1 MQITFTLNGLSILS
15 YLPIVLLIKE
25 KSYPTAF
32 FANIFV
38 DAWPFVIGRIGGV
51 GRVVANATAKNPQAD
66 PPFLDCTW
74 IAHMTF
80 GRIRAISKRD
90 RVRPEMQF
98 NTYPGINSRS
108 PMGSKWLWIG
118 RSEISYTA
126 IQPFRLRH
134 LATPK
139 KWGKIDARSRYSM
152 VKDSRVAQKN

>member
-51 GRVVANATAKNPQAD
+51 GRVVANATTKNPQAD
-66 PPFLDCTW
+66 PPFW
-74 IAHMTF
+74 IAHDI

-98 NTYPGINSRS
+98 NTYPEINSVS

-118 RSEISYTA
+118 RSEISYTT

-134 LATPK
+134 LATPR
-139 KWGKIDARSRYSM
+139 KWGKIDARSRFSM